1 MKKHIPNLITLLNL
15 FCGCIAIFFAVH
27 GMFEMVAVF
36 VFLGIVFD
44 FFDGFAARLL
54 NVKSELGLQLDSLAD
69 MVTSGVVPGIVMFKM
84 LEMASTGGWS
94 AGFGVDDSGTMLW
107 RSFKVSASGLV
118 PLFGLVI
125 TLASAYRLAKF
136 NIDENQTDSFIGLP
150 TPANTLLIISLPLI
164 LLYHNNDI
172 LNSIILNQWFLI
184 GLTILSAYLL
194 NSKLKLFALKFKNWN
209 FQDNAIR
216 YLFII
221 VSMLCLATLKYLAI
235 PAIIALYI
243 LLSVFSKIGAK

>member
-1 MKKHIPNLITLLNL
+1 MKKYIPNLITLLNL